1 MRLFDWLQEL
11 LFPRKCVLC
20 GSVLSRDETD
30 LCRACRAQTPA
41 HSHWRQIPG
50 IDGVCVVWNYAGPVR
65 DSLLRFKFQ
74 GRRDYGPGYGR
85 LLAMALLPER
95 EQADCVTWV
104 PVSPQ
109 RKRTRGYD
117 QAELLARAVGK
128 ELNLPVVSTLEKV
141 RHNPAQSGL
150 SAPEARRKNVVGV
163 YQGCRETICRH
174 PRIILID
181 DILTTG
187 ATAGECAKVLRAMG
201 AKRVVLGAMAG
212 SGYQE
217 PTTIL
222 PEQPE

>member
-11 LFPRKCVLC
+11 LFPRKCILC
-20 GSVLSRDETD
+20 GSILSRDETD
-30 LCRACRAQTPA
+30 FCRVCRTQTPA
-41 HSHWRQIPG
+41 HPGRRQIPG
-50 IDGVCVVWNYAGPVR
+50 IDGIYVVWNYAGPVR
-65 DSLLRFKFQ
+65 DSLLRFKFR
-74 GRRDYGPGYGR
+74 GRRDYGSGYGR
-85 LLAMALLPER
+85 LLAMALLLER

-104 PVSPQ
+104 PVSSQ

-150 SAPEARRKNVVGV
+150 SEPEARRKNVVGV
-163 YQGCRETICRH
+163 YRGRQEEIRRH
-174 PRIILID
+174 PRVILID

-187 ATAGECAKVLRAMG
+187 ATAGECARVLRAMG

-212 SGYQE
+212 SGNKE

-222 PEQPE
+222 PE